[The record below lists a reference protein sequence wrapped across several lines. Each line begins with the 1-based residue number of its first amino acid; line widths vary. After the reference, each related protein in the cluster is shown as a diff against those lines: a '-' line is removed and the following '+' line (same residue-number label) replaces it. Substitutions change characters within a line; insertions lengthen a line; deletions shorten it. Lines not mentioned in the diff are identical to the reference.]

1 MLKRFLCVLL
11 CLMLAIPAAL
21 AETAD
26 TLPKRFIRQLSGG
39 NGARGYISVTAS
51 GVAEWLNMLMPFTAT
66 DIQVRAIGQK
76 QGDLSE
82 SITDDDEWQIRFYAK
97 DEAGKEAGTSW
108 LFGDPQG
115 VYFKSELLPDT
126 MLKLP
131 VEQVHLL
138 YQLFKG
144 EFSELF
150 FAFDPMELKGTGAN
164 GNTAAYQA
172 IANVLGIAE
181 EEWTADWLPVLEKYF
196 QHLELWLAG
205 YGESSIVSENPGKLT
220 MSAAYTIPADEFK
233 NEAKYI
239 ISQMM
244 YDNELQEL
252 LIPHVTME
260 QRITYLNPQ
269 MVYFYEACIDS
280 LALDGDITL
289 SREMS
294 ALGEVVS
301 TTISLPL
308 PGLPEKV
315 TAPVN
320 AAMQKLLGLP
330 YDDLLN
336 GASRLT
342 LHQNGTECQMT
353 VHCDQRTFTVNAV
366 ETAQDNGAELTGTL
380 EIVPAAGSQEQPVSA
395 AFTTSHSHRIWQDEK
410 YLDHDTVE
418 MQLSV
423 LPVNEDDAAFKPVAI
438 GFTLDYR
445 NNPNQQDS
453 PVQVNL
459 NVNAELPDA
468 LVAVEAVM
476 RITTQMTMEQLSS
489 EGAQDASALTEEE
502 KKRLM
507 QTFVQN
513 AAATVTAMY
522 GDAAEAALA
531 EPTQVP
537 AAEPTQVP
545 PAAE

>member
-11 CLMLAIPAAL
+11 CLMLVVPAAM

-82 SITDDDEWQIRFYAK
+82 SITDDDEWQIKFYAK
-97 DEAGKEAGTSW
+97 DDAGKEAGTSW

-115 VYFKSELLPDT
+115 VYFKSELLPDKL
-126 MLKLP
+126 LKLP

-150 FAFDPMELKGTGAN
+150 FAFDPMKLTTPSAN
-164 GNTAAYQA
+164 GNTPAYQG
-172 IANVLGIAE
+172 ITNLLGIDDETWAAE
-181 EEWTADWLPVLEKYF
+181 WLPVLEKYF

-220 MSAAYTIPADEFK
+220 MSASYTIPADEFK
-233 NEAKYI
+233 TEAKYI
-239 ISQMM
+239 IGQMM

-252 LIPHVTME
+252 LIPYVTME
-260 QRITYLNPQ
+260 QRITYLTPQ

-280 LALDGDITL
+280 LALEGDITM

-308 PGLPEKV
+308 PGLPEKM

-320 AAMQKLLGLP
+320 AAVQKLLALP
-330 YDDLLN
+330 YGDLLN
-336 GASRLT
+336 GAYRLT
-342 LHQNGTECQMT
+342 VHQNGNERQMT
-353 VHCDQRTFTVNAV
+353 LQGEKRTVTVKAV
-366 ETAQDNGAELTGTL
+366 ETAQEAGAELAGTL
-380 EIVPAAGSQEQPVSA
+380 EIVPAEGSQEQPVSA

-418 MQLSV
+418 MQFSV
-423 LPVNEDDAAFKPVAI
+423 KPVSEDDAAFKPVAVAV
-438 GFTLDYR
+438 TLDYR

-476 RITTQMTMEQLSS
+476 RITTQMTMTELNA
-489 EGAQDASALTEEE
+489 EGAQDASALTEDV
-502 KKRLM
+502 KDQLL

-513 AAATVTAMY
+513 AAITMATLY
-522 GDAAEAALA
+522 GAPVEEAPA
-531 EPTQVP
+531 EPT
-537 AAEPTQVP
+537 EVP
-545 PAAE
+545 PVIE

>member
-97 DEAGKEAGTSW
+97 DEAGKEVGTSW

-220 MSAAYTIPADEFK
+220 MSAAYTVPADEFK
-233 NEAKYI
+233 TEAKYI
-239 ISQMM
+239 IGQMM

-280 LALDGDITL
+280 LALEGDITL

-315 TAPVN
+315 TGPVN

-342 LHQNGTECQMT
+342 LHQNGTERQMT

-366 ETAQDNGAELTGTL
+366 ETAQDNGAALTGTL
-380 EIVPAAGSQEQPVSA
+380 EIVPVEGSQEQPVSA

-423 LPVNEDDAAFKPVAI
+423 KPVTEDDAAFKPVAI

-476 RITTQMTMEQLSS
+476 RITTQMTMEQLSA
-489 EGAQDASALTEEE
+489 EGAQDASLMTEEA
-502 KKRLM
+502 KDQLL
-507 QTFVQN
+507 QAFVQN
-513 AAATVTAMY
+513 AATMMSSLY
-522 GDAAEAALA
+522 GNPAEAAPA
-531 EPTQVP
+531 EPT
-537 AAEPTQVP
+537 EVP
-545 PAAE
+545 PVTE